1 MEILIAQDLEA
12 ISTEA
17 ARMFMN
23 LSEKYIQ
30 ASGRFVVALSG
41 GTTPKRLYQI
51 LASVQYQKNIDWS
64 NVHIFFVD
72 ERFVPLDHPDSN
84 FGLIHE
90 TLLQGISLPT
100 ENIHPINTCCSSPAV
115 SAKNYEADIENFFEI
130 DAKHIFPQ
138 FDLIVL
144 GIGEDGHTASLF
156 PNSRVL
162 SDKERLA
169 VAVQSRKRQ
178 HRRITLTLPVL
189 NSARNIVFLVSGKR
203 KASIMKKVLMLR
215 VKSLPASLINPDHGK
230 YLFSTDKAA
239 STYILNNSAM
249 NITK

>member
-1 MEILIAQDLEA
+1 MRSIY
-12 ISTEA
+12 S
-17 ARMFMN
+17 
-23 LSEKYIQ
+23 
-30 ASGRFVVALSG
+30 
-41 GTTPKRLYQI
+41 PK
-51 LASVQYQKNIDWS
+51 
-64 NVHIFFVD
+64 
-72 ERFVPLDHPDSN
+72 
-84 FGLIHE
+84 
-90 TLLQGISLPT
+90 
-100 ENIHPINTCCSSPAV
+100 
-115 SAKNYEADIENFFEI
+115 
-130 DAKHIFPQ
+130 

-156 PNSRVL
+156 PGSRVL

-169 VAVQSRKRQ
+169 VAVQSRKTQ

-230 YLFSTDKAA
+230 YLFLTDKAA